1 MGDSKTSS
9 SFIKATTT
17 TLRHTI
23 SESKKSSYVA
33 HINSFLGEDKFLKD
47 FLPMDPSTDALF
59 ELAKDGVLLCKLI
72 NVVVP
77 GTIDERAI
85 NTKKVLNS
93 WERNENHTLCLNSS
107 KAIGSTVVNI
117 GTQDL
122 VEARPH
128 LVVGL
133 ISQLIKVNQILH
145 ESIVIIHQ
153 LKIKSETYI
162 VVVKYQIQLL
172 ADLNLKKTPQLV
184 ELVEDTTVTTQL
196 PILL

>member
-184 ELVEDTTVTTQL
+184 ELVEDTTVFGRHERS
-196 PILL
+196 